1 MAFRTTAAAMALAFA
16 PALAQAEDFRLDD
29 RFTDADGDM
38 VADAPADPAQ
48 LLDPDT
54 LVFAYTPVEDPSVY
68 VEVWSEFVAHLAEA
82 TGKEVQYFP
91 VQSYAAQQ
99 EALRAGRVHIA
110 AVNAGGV
117 ATAVA
122 CAGFVPFAIAT
133 SLEGAY
139 GYEMEIITHP
149 DAGIASVEDIR
160 GRTLAFTTETS
171 NSGFKAPSALLAREF
186 GMAAGEDFT
195 PAFSG
200 AHDNSVLGVV
210 NKDYDA
216 AAVANSVSK
225 RMVARGVVNEGD
237 FVTVYTSETFP
248 TSGFGH
254 LYNLDPALAE
264 TIRDAFFSFDW
275 TGTKLLAEFENTDPP
290 QQKFSPVSFKD
301 DWAILR
307 AIDAELGV
315 APECLTN

>member
-1 MAFRTTAAAMALAFA
+1 MALRIIAAAAALALA
-16 PALAQAEDFRLDD
+16 PAMAQAEEFRLDS
-29 RFTDADGDM
+29 RYTDADGDF
-38 VADAPADPAQ
+38 VADAPTDPAQ
-48 LLDPDT
+48 WIDPDT
-54 LVFAYTPVEDPSVY
+54 LVFAYTPVEDPAVY
-68 VEVWSEFVAHLAEA
+68 VEVWSEFVEHLAAA
-82 TGKEVQYFP
+82 TGKNVQYFP

-99 EALRAGRVHIA
+99 EALRAGRVHVA

-133 SLEGAY
+133 SLDGVY
-139 GYEMEIITHP
+139 GYEMEIITWP
-149 DAGIASVEDIR
+149 GSGIETVEDIK
-160 GRTLAFTTETS
+160 GRNLAFTTETS
-171 NSGFKAPSALLAREF
+171 NSGFKAPSALLASEF
-186 GMAAGEDFT
+186 GMKAGDDFT

-225 RMVARGVVNEGD
+225 RMVARGVVNGSD
-237 FVTVYTSETFP
+237 FVTVYKSQTFP
-248 TSGFGH
+248 TSGYGH
-254 LYNLDPALAE
+254 LHNLNPELAGK
-264 TIRDAFFSFDW
+264 IRDAFLNYDW

-290 QQKFSPVSFKD
+290 QQKFSTVSFKD
-301 DWAILR
+301 DWAVLR

-315 APECLTN
+315 VPECVAN